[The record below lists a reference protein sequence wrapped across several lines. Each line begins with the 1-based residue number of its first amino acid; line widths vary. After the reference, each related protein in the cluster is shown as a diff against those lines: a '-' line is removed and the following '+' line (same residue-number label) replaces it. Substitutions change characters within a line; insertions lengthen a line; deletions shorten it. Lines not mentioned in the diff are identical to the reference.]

1 MRSLAWLS
9 VVVAVL
15 GAERLTAAEP
25 GGFRMLA
32 ICGALLFGFKA
43 VVGTAE
49 LAAGG
54 APLPA
59 RRWLGFVMTWPGM
72 DVRPFARRRDT
83 DGADGSR
90 PVLVFL
96 GAGGASVLLARL
108 LWLWTGNAWLATPP
122 LLFGLSLMVHFGLFG
137 IASALWRRAG
147 FACPDAFSAPQNA
160 TSLSDFWGRRWNG
173 PFSDLMRNTVYRP
186 IAGLGFPAG
195 ALYAAFLFSG
205 ALHEL
210 AISVPAR
217 AGYGRPLAYFALQ
230 GLFVL
235 AERSHAPGFPT
246 RFWAWIAILAPLP
259 LLLVPE
265 FLRTAI
271 WPLAGIR

>member
-1 MRSLAWLS
+1 M
-9 VVVAVL
+9 
-15 GAERLTAAEP
+15 
-25 GGFRMLA
+25 
-32 ICGALLFGFKA
+32 
-43 VVGTAE
+43 
-49 LAAGG
+49 
-54 APLPA
+54 
-59 RRWLGFVMTWPGM
+59 
-72 DVRPFARRRDT
+72 
-83 DGADGSR
+83 
-90 PVLVFL
+90 
-96 GAGGASVLLARL
+96 ARL

-122 LLFGLSLMVHFGLFG
+122 LLLGLSLLVHFGLFG
-137 IASALWRRAG
+137 VASTLWRRAG
-147 FACPDAFSAPQNA
+147 FACPDAFTAPQKA

-186 IAGLGFPAG
+186 VAGIGFPAA

-205 ALHEL
+205 VLHEL
-210 AISVPAR
+210 AISLPAR

-235 AERSHAPGFPT
+235 AERTQAPGFPT